1 MVGGSFINGWVTQ
14 SNASYIMTKTIMF
27 FRKVTVFDKV
37 TVFPLFTIF
46 IIIRNVFHV
55 IAYLR

>member
-1 MVGGSFINGWVTQ
+1 MLVTYDQ
-14 SNASYIMTKTIMF
+14 NNLF